1 MKQLSVKVKD
11 FYSNLKF
18 PGPYSLEDF
27 CYYQKGYRNEFINV
41 YEKGVQDRA
50 FVLDVGCGT
59 GFITN
64 YLAYMY
70 PRTKFVGVDFS
81 DSIDYAQYFI
91 KKYKL
96 KNVSYYKQDFLNFNQ
111 GTYDCIISNGVL
123 HHIPEYETAM
133 LKIKNMLTDDGKLI
147 LGVYN
152 TYGKLAKKFITVKY
166 KTEMLRKDQEEVPF
180 EISFSNG
187 EFLRYFSDFN
197 VDEIY
202 PSLDNRF
209 VNARNLL
216 NYKNGGLTI
225 YRLDR
230 KQYD

>member
-1 MKQLSVKVKD
+1 MSYAGKVKD

-27 CYYQKGYRNEFINV
+27 SYYQKGYSNEFINV
-41 YEKGVQDRA
+41 YEKGVQDKA

-81 DSIDYAQYFI
+81 DSIDYAQSFS

-111 GTYDCIISNGVL
+111 GPYDCIISNGVL

-133 LKIKNMLTDDGKLI
+133 LNIKNMLTDDGKLI

-187 EFLRYFSDFN
+187 EFLRYFSKFN
-197 VDEIY
+197 VDKIY